1 MLQIIKRKDVKGY
14 EAFISELGFDPFF
27 AEISEAV
34 ENDAVTGYAIYNLT
48 PEALFI
54 HKVEANGDTVLYDGI
69 VRSILFLAA
78 LKGVE
83 RAVFDEC
90 ERLNAS
96 ALGFISFD
104 SNILDPIS
112 KVLGSCSGCGH
123 NC

>member
-1 MLQIIKRKDVKGY
+1 MLQILKRKDVKGY
-14 EAFISELGFDPFF
+14 EAELSELGLDPFF
-27 AEISEAV
+27 TEISEAV
-34 ENDAVTGYAIYNLT
+34 DNGAVTGYAIYVLT

-83 RAVFDEC
+83 KAVFSDS
-90 ERLNAS
+90 ERNDAS

-104 SNILDPIS
+104 SNVLDPIS
-112 KVLGSCSGCGH
+112 RVLGSCSGCER

>member
-1 MLQIIKRKDVKGY
+1 MLQILKRKDVKGY
-14 EAFISELGFDPFF
+14 EAELSELGLDPFF
-27 AEISEAV
+27 TDISEAV
-34 ENDAVTGYAIYNLT
+34 DNDAVTGYAIYVLT

-83 RAVFDEC
+83 KAVFSDS
-90 ERLNAS
+90 ERNDAS

-104 SNILDPIS
+104 SNVLDPIS
-112 KVLGSCSGCGH
+112 RVLGSCSGCER